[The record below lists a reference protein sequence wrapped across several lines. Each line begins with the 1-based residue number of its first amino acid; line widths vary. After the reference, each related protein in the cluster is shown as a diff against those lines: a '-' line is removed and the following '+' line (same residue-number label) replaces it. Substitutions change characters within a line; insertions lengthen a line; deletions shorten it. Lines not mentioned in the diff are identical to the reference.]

1 MKKFFRNIAIVLLAV
16 SGTACSLDTESM
28 SSIDSQTY
36 YKTMADAKAALVGC
50 YDGYRRT
57 VSSGSHPSFF
67 IASETMGDDC
77 FGGTGNGDGRG
88 IQVIDRFDQ
97 SQSPA
102 DMNMFEGLWKSYYSA
117 IFNAN
122 SLLVQLDGI
131 AWEPAADFNT
141 SSPEETRAAVEGE
154 ARFLR
159 AMSYF
164 DLVRLFERVPLLTS
178 PTKDVVP
185 QAHQDS
191 TYALI
196 FNDLKFAAE
205 NIKYNPTKDWHL
217 KNDGRA
223 TAEAAKAMLARA
235 YMFYTGYY
243 GKEPEQVT
251 KDYVVAGLDDIVNGG
266 NYGLV
271 QASENNGF
279 ARLWRAA
286 VATDAGD
293 GAGLDY
299 HDYVGSGCKNAEVN
313 EHIFTMKFNYIQDY
327 NGVSTGNAWLVM
339 VGLRGISD
347 VSAVPYGK
355 GWGALTVNPDA
366 CDVFESGDARQAAT
380 IIDFVAEGRTAVWT
394 DDLLA
399 DQREYTG
406 YNLKKYIPLSYNV
419 GGVAVPEVQAE
430 SEWEGIHDFMQSQ
443 YQDYVIMRYADVLL
457 MLSELKGEASYMNQV
472 RQRAGMP
479 AVSYSLE
486 NVIAERHREF
496 MGEGIRYWDLL
507 RQGVDYAAAE
517 IAGEWTVKSGNK
529 EDVVVIS
536 ADNVKKTRGLC
547 RIPDNQITLSG
558 NVYTQNEGWK

>member
-1 MKKFFRNIAIVLLAV
+1 M
-16 SGTACSLDTESM
+16 
-28 SSIDSQTY
+28 
-36 YKTMADAKAALVGC
+36 
-50 YDGYRRT
+50 
-57 VSSGSHPSFF
+57 
-67 IASETMGDDC
+67 
-77 FGGTGNGDGRG
+77 
-88 IQVIDRFDQ
+88 
-97 SQSPA
+97 
-102 DMNMFEGLWKSYYSA
+102 
-117 IFNAN
+117 
-122 SLLVQLDGI
+122 
-131 AWEPAADFNT
+131 
-141 SSPEETRAAVEGE
+141 
-154 ARFLR
+154 
-159 AMSYF
+159 
-164 DLVRLFERVPLLTS
+164 
-178 PTKDVVP
+178 
-185 QAHQDS
+185 
-191 TYALI
+191 
-196 FNDLKFAAE
+196 
-205 NIKYNPTKDWHL
+205 
-217 KNDGRA
+217 
-223 TAEAAKAMLARA
+223 
-235 YMFYTGYY
+235 
-243 GKEPEQVT
+243 
-251 KDYVVAGLDDIVNGG
+251 
-266 NYGLV
+266 
-271 QASENNGF
+271 
-279 ARLWRAA
+279 
-286 VATDAGD
+286 
-293 GAGLDY
+293 
-299 HDYVGSGCKNAEVN
+299 
-313 EHIFTMKFNYIQDY
+313 
-327 NGVSTGNAWLVM
+327 
-339 VGLRGISD
+339 
-347 VSAVPYGK
+347 
-355 GWGALTVNPDA
+355 TVNPDA